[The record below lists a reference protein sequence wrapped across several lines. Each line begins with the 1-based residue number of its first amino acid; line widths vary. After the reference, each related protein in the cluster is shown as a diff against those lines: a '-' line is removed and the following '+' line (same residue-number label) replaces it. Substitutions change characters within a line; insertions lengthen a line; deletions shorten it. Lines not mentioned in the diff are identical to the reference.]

1 MLERYLVEHCS
12 PTLASIKTANL
23 FTFTYH
29 SSEEVTQYIEDWNKK
44 FQPKGVSI
52 TILRN
57 RNQKALLYVYRPEKL
72 NADLKRRGV
81 PEFLQQYGYKE
92 FTAEYGIEVLKSKFA
107 KSEVFPHEIGLFLGY
122 PLDDVIGFIEN
133 AGKNSKCSG
142 CWKVYCNECET
153 MKLFSQFKKCKDV
166 YLRLFLQ
173 GKRSVLQL
181 TVALWSRIS
190 PET

>member
-23 FTFTYH
+23 FTFTYQ
-29 SSEEVTQYIEDWNKK
+29 SEEELLSYIEDWNLK
-44 FQPKGVSI
+44 FQEKGVSI
-52 TILRN
+52 AILRN
-57 RNQKALLYVYRPEKL
+57 RNHKALLYVYREDKL
-72 NADLKRRGV
+72 NDDLRRDGV
-81 PEFLQQYGYKE
+81 PEFLSRQGYEE
-92 FTAEYGIEVLKSKFA
+92 FTASYGIEVLRRKFCT
-107 KSEVFPHEIGLFLGY
+107 SEVFPHEIGLFLGY
-122 PLDDVIGFIEN
+122 PLEDVTGFIEN

-181 TVALWSRIS
+181 TVA
-190 PET
+190 

>member
-142 CWKVYCNECET
+142 CWNVYCNECET

-181 TVALWSRIS
+181 TVA
-190 PET
+190 

>member
-52 TILRN
+52 TILGN

-181 TVALWSRIS
+181 TVA
-190 PET
+190 